1 MSITVE
7 DVRYI
12 AELARLAFSTDE
24 EERLVRELNDVLG
37 YVEKLNELDTS
48 AVPPMSHVLDLYN
61 VFRDDRVEERISREE
76 ALSRGPDTDEA
87 FFRVPKVI
95 E

>member
-1 MSITVE
+1 MSITTR

-12 AELARLAFSTDE
+12 AELARLSFTPDE
-24 EERLVRELNDVLG
+24 EERLARELNDVLA
-37 YVEKLNELDTS
+37 YMEKLNELDTS

-61 VFRDDRVEERISREE
+61 VFREDDVRHRVDREK
-76 ALSRGPDTDEA
+76 ALRAGPDADDA
-87 FFRVPKVI
+87 YFRVPKII